1 MDKQQK
7 SQVIE
12 VVSIDNRP
20 FPLVHE
26 NIPIKDVEYDEEN
39 PRVKYTLLLQQM
51 NGGKKK
57 SMDEVMLEF
66 ADIKALAKDIE
77 QNGGLLERVI
87 VQPHGHRMKTK
98 EGNRRLA
105 AYRFLHAKSPD
116 DERWQS
122 IPARVAPKD
131 ADSRQI
137 AIMLAHFH
145 VVGKRQWDP
154 HEKAAHIYDLVKKF
168 GMSQDEI
175 ATVLHVS
182 KTTVNNLLAAYS
194 LMFDRFLT
202 VDDCKYLK
210 QGEKRWSYFLEF
222 QKSKD
227 LRAESKKK
235 PDFVEDFC
243 RWVGENRIPEGADVR
258 RLSSILRHADAR
270 EKFEKG
276 LPFDK
281 AIKMVETAE
290 PEQGS
295 DFFKLLAKVRDSC
308 TNVAQV
314 REILRIR
321 SDANARKRV
330 LDTYTALV
338 DFMRLADVEVPE
350 QQ

>member
-1 MDKQQK
+1 MEKQTK
-7 SQVIE
+7 NQVLE
-12 VVSIDNRP
+12 EVSIDNRP
-20 FPLVHE
+20 FRLVHE
-26 NIPIKDVEYDEEN
+26 DIPLEDVEYDKEN

-51 NGGKKK
+51 NGGKSK
-57 SMDEVMLEF
+57 SMDDIMLEF

-87 VQPHGHRMKTK
+87 VQPNGKKMKAK

-116 DERWQS
+116 NERWQS

-131 ADSRQI
+131 ADARQI

-154 HEKAAHIYDLVKKF
+154 HEKAGHIYELVKKY

-175 ATVLHVS
+175 TTVLHTS

-202 VDDCKYLK
+202 IDDCKYAK
-210 QGEKRWSYFLEF
+210 QGEKKWSYFLEF

-227 LRAESKKK
+227 LRAELKKRA
-235 PDFVEDFC
+235 DFADDYC
-243 RWVGENRIPEGADVR
+243 RWVGEGRIPEGADVR
-258 RLSSILRHADAR
+258 RLASILRHPDAR
-270 EKFEKG
+270 AKFEKG
-276 LPFDK
+276 LPFKD

-295 DFFKLLAKVRDSC
+295 DFFKLLAKVRESC

-350 QQ
+350 